1 LSALFL
7 LFTLIGGALWGAF
20 LIGLH
25 FLFTRLDRPR
35 LAAGAVY
42 RARLNKHVYR
52 RSL

>member
-1 LSALFL
+1 MTALFFLSAL
-7 LFTLIGGALWGAF
+7 IGAALWGAL

-35 LAAGAVY
+35 IAAGAVY

-52 RSL
+52 RSF